1 MLVRRDGMQV
11 GTIGGG
17 CVEAEVKMRAMAAL
31 DSQTPAVAVFKLNGD
46 YGWDDGLICGGRMHI
61 AIEPISQSE
70 QVDYFGRLLEHI
82 KARRG
87 ATEAVINRSESPPAY
102 LLFDQSHQVIASL
115 RADQL
120 DVGAIAENVRPLD
133 DRPRA
138 YAVDSVAY
146 VPIFPRCRLI
156 IVGGGHIGMAV
167 GQMASDL
174 EFDVCAIDD
183 RAEFASRDRFP
194 AAQEIIVGPTDYVLP
209 KLEIDSNCYCLIV
222 TRGHKQDEKALYHL
236 IDRGARYVGL
246 IGSRR
251 KINLI
256 FDDLLDEGISHEAL
270 AQVHAPVGID
280 IGSQTVSEIAVSIAA
295 ELVAHRNNGGRVPGR
310 PEPVRSCVHARQKT
324 TANQGQANG

>member
-1 MLVRRDGMQV
+1 MIRGVCSAR
-11 GTIGGG
+11 TN
-17 CVEAEVKMRAMAAL
+17 KP
-31 DSQTPAVAVFKLNGD
+31 SP
-46 YGWDDGLICGGRMHI
+46 
-61 AIEPISQSE
+61 P
-70 QVDYFGRLLEHI
+70 
-82 KARRG
+82 RRG
-87 ATEAVINRSESPPAY
+87 SLTSRLFSKTFHFWCNVANSESPPAY

-236 IDRGARYVGL
+236 IDRGARYIGL
-246 IGSRR
+246 IGSHR

-256 FDDLLDEGISHEAL
+256 FDK
-270 AQVHAPVGID
+270 VHTKCHPYC
-280 IGSQTVSEIAVSIAA
+280 
-295 ELVAHRNNGGRVPGR
+295 GGPD
-310 PEPVRSCVHARQKT
+310 
-324 TANQGQANG
+324 